1 MRYTGSKI
9 ICSTRLI
16 GNIDRLNGRFPF
28 AIFVNTRYQSVHGVK
43 MSMKNPINMS
53 MFPFKNNDPR
63 KYPNSGVH
71 MKLIIRVV
79 DVNLTFL
86 KLFFNLDN
94 GTSRNSPKSIRHR
107 NMLIKLL
114 VLSAISCMLENINP
128 IITAE
133 NIIRGSSFSI
143 NSIFTPLF
151 RYN

>member
-16 GNIDRLNGRFPF
+16 GNIDRLNGRSPF

-151 RYN
+151 RYS